1 MGRILRVATST
12 TPTGVDFGTS
22 GKLLLHVVS
31 TDLRVAYDESMTHYF
46 TLLAGNQYV
55 LDQPTS
61 INTMMWVATGSS
73 TGTLEIWAT
82 SSEAY

>member
-1 MGRILRVATST
+1 MGRIHRIATST
-12 TPTGVDFGTS
+12 TPTGVAFGTS
-22 GKLLLHVVS
+22 GKLLLHVISADV
-31 TDLRVAYDESMTHYF
+31 RVAYDESMTHYF

-73 TGTLEIWAT
+73 TGTLELWAT
-82 SSEAY
+82 NAEVY